1 MKIELEQVSPHEIEK
16 RSFEI
21 ITEELNGRTFPED
34 QELVV
39 KRCIHTSA
47 DFDYADNLCF
57 SEHAVAKGIE
67 AIREGACIVT
77 DTQMAR
83 SGINKKVLARH
94 GGEALCF
101 MSDEDVAARA
111 KETGSTRAAACME
124 KAAELD
130 KKLIIAVGNAPTALV
145 RLYEL
150 IGADH
155 RSSGRLCQCGTVQ
168 RTDYADQYPV
178 YRGTRTKRRQQYRG
192 VHLQRT
198 PVYDGS
204 GPRILKIDEKT
215 ESRSL
220 DRFRITVY
228 TMEHGKRLGREQV
241 DVQKRGQKA
250 AGR

>member
-94 GGEALCF
+94 GGEELCF

-111 KETGSTRAAACME
+111 KETGSTRAAAW
-124 KAAELD
+124 K
-130 KKLIIAVGNAPTALV
+130 
-145 RLYEL
+145 
-150 IGADH
+150 
-155 RSSGRLCQCGTVQ
+155 
-168 RTDYADQYPV
+168 
-178 YRGTRTKRRQQYRG
+178 KRR
-192 VHLQRT
+192 
-198 PVYDGS
+198 S
-204 GPRILKIDEKT
+204 WIK
-215 ESRSL
+215 S
-220 DRFRITVY
+220 
-228 TMEHGKRLGREQV
+228 
-241 DVQKRGQKA
+241 
-250 AGR
+250 

>member
-57 SEHAVAKGIE
+57 FGACGGKRHRGDP
-67 AIREGACIVT
+67 EGACIVT

-111 KETGSTRAAACME
+111 KETGSTARQPAW
-124 KAAELD
+124 K
-130 KKLIIAVGNAPTALV
+130 
-145 RLYEL
+145 
-150 IGADH
+150 
-155 RSSGRLCQCGTVQ
+155 
-168 RTDYADQYPV
+168 
-178 YRGTRTKRRQQYRG
+178 KRR
-192 VHLQRT
+192 
-198 PVYDGS
+198 S
-204 GPRILKIDEKT
+204 WIK
-215 ESRSL
+215 S
-220 DRFRITVY
+220 
-228 TMEHGKRLGREQV
+228 
-241 DVQKRGQKA
+241 
-250 AGR
+250 

>member
-83 SGINKKVLARH
+83 SGINKKVLYVRRRCCGKSKRNRKH
-94 GGEALCF
+94 P
-101 MSDEDVAARA
+101 R
-111 KETGSTRAAACME
+111 GS
-124 KAAELD
+124 L
-130 KKLIIAVGNAPTALV
+130 
-145 RLYEL
+145 
-150 IGADH
+150 
-155 RSSGRLCQCGTVQ
+155 
-168 RTDYADQYPV
+168 
-178 YRGTRTKRRQQYRG
+178 
-192 VHLQRT
+192 
-198 PVYDGS
+198 
-204 GPRILKIDEKT
+204 
-215 ESRSL
+215 
-220 DRFRITVY
+220 
-228 TMEHGKRLGREQV
+228 HGKSG
-241 DVQKRGQKA
+241 G
-250 AGR
+250 AG